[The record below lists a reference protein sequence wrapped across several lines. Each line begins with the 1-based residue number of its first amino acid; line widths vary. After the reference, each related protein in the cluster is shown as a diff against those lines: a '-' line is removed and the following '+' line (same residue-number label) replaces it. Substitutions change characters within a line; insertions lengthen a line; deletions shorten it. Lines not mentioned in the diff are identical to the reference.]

1 MSAFRGKAD
10 VGLDVSYLHQQGIDT
25 TTPAGRAMF
34 QMMGVFA
41 ECEREMIRERV
52 KAGMIRAS
60 AKGKHLGRPRKA
72 DGIAA
77 DVRRLHQAGDSN
89 RAVVRQLGV
98 SEGAVRRI
106 LAA

>member
-1 MSAFRGKAD
+1 
-10 VGLDVSYLHQQGIDT
+10 
-25 TTPAGRAMF
+25 MF

-41 ECEREMIRERV
+41 EFEREMIRERV

-72 DGIAA
+72 DAVA
-77 DVRRLHQAGDSN
+77 DDVRRLHHAGNSN
-89 RAVVRQLGV
+89 RAVARQLGV
-98 SEGAVRRI
+98 SEGTVRRI